1 MKIIITFLAALL
13 LAASLCD
20 AQTIVSQGSPATTS
34 DARAW
39 PFKVVFGGVQV
50 DPREPKST
58 TATGT
63 ITSSTCPGS
72 GCVSL
77 TVSGYSSVVIQA
89 TGTWS
94 AGLNIEGTV
103 GGSTWVPVS
112 GKSMG
117 GSSSGLSGFTS
128 NDIYKVF
135 VGGLTTLRVRAQS
148 YTSGTATI
156 TMRTAPAGASIP
168 DALTIPLIE
177 LSAYPSNWVPVAAFQ
192 DEAASGMQ
200 VAKVNAD
207 LAVHVVDS
215 YTTSGQTTGAIN
227 ACQFDQ
233 PGTLPSNHDYTTARC
248 GQFRE
253 MLVRLLS
260 SNGSTL
266 GEPGGVYPLT
276 TMFPA
281 GSTSSTSSF
290 TANAQTQTY
299 GSSSAD
305 SVSKGAIIFHI
316 QNTFVGTI
324 EFRGRTSSADSF
336 SALPAVNLTT
346 GAVSTTATTTGFYVL
361 PTSYLWET
369 QLATT
374 AWTSGQADVTTSA
387 SPTLFATVNAAPIP
401 ISTGAATS
409 ALQTTGNTS
418 LASIDTKLTNPL
430 PVSVASLP
438 LPALAATSTLQTTG
452 NNSLSS
458 IDGKT
463 PALGQALAAA
473 SVPVILPS
481 ATITTLTPPAAIT
494 GFALETGGNLAS
506 IKADVD
512 KIPSQGQALAAG
524 STPVVL
530 TAIQQAAL
538 TPPAAITGFALE
550 AGHLATIDTSTAKI
564 PSQGQALAAGSM
576 PVVLTAIQAAALTP
590 PTNTGYALDSSLTT
604 LNAKDF
610 ATQTTLAAELAAIT
624 ALSAK
629 IVQAQQLMAN
639 SLSVTIAS
647 NQPPIL
653 TVPSTPFPLPPCN
666 PVRRT
671 NCQPKGF

>member
-1 MKIIITFLAALL
+1 MGLYLVKIIITFLAALL
-13 LAASLCD
+13 LTASLCD

-58 TATGT
+58 SATGN
-63 ITSSTCPGS
+63 ITSTTCPGS

-77 TVSGYSSVVIQA
+77 TVSGYSSVVIQT

-94 AGLNIEGTV
+94 GTMLVEGTV
-103 GGSTWVPVS
+103 S
-112 GKSMG
+112 GAAYQSVGLSSMG
-117 GSSSGLSGFTS
+117 GPLQGTGFSG

-135 VGGLTTLRVRAQS
+135 TGGLTTIRVRAN
-148 YTSGTATI
+148 TLASGTAVVTI
-156 TMRTAPAGASIP
+156 RTAPSGASIP
-168 DALTIPLIE
+168 PALTIPLIE
-177 LSAYPSNWVPVAAFQ
+177 LGALPSNWVPVAAFF
-192 DEAASGMQ
+192 DSTGTSMT
-200 VAKVNAD
+200 VGKVNIDNATQI
-207 LAVHVVDS
+207 VDS
-215 YTTSGQTTGAIN
+215 YTKSGQTTGAVN

-260 SNGSTL
+260 SNGQTL

-290 TANAQTQTY
+290 TANSQTQTY

-305 SVSKGAIIFHI
+305 STSKGAIIFHI

-336 SALPAVNLTT
+336 SAIPAVNMTT
-346 GAVSTTATTTGFYVL
+346 GAVATTTTTTGFYAM

-418 LASIDTKLTNPL
+418 L
-430 PVSVASLP
+430 
-438 LPALAATSTLQTTG
+438 
-452 NNSLSS
+452 SS

-463 PALGQALAAA
+463 PALGQQLAAA
-473 SVPVILPS
+473 SSPVVLTAAQI
-481 ATITTLTPPAAIT
+481 ATLTPPAAIT
-494 GFALETGGNLAS
+494 GFALEGGHLATIDTS
-506 IKADVD
+506 TA

-524 STPVVL
+524 SMPVVL

-590 PTNTGYALDSSLTT
+590 PTNTGYALDSSLLLLLAQLTAQ
-604 LNAKDF
+604 NAKILQNQQ
-610 ATQTTLAAELAAIT
+610 AM
-624 ALSAK
+624 ALS
-629 IVQAQQLMAN
+629 Q
-639 SLSVTIAS
+639 SVTIAS
-647 NQPPIL
+647 DQPPL
-653 TVPSTPFPLPPCN
+653 LVDVMPLNPLLNVLPCN
-666 PVRRT
+666 ALRRT
-671 NCQPKGF
+671 RCSPKGF